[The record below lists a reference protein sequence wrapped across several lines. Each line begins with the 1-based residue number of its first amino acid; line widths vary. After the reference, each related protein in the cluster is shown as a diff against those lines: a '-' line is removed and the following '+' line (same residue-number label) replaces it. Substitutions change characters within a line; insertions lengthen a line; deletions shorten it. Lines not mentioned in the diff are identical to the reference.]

1 MTSVAFLQPAAAAPA
16 ALGARDARGV
26 LRGWE
31 APGDGGRGTKVSS
44 WMVGP
49 CLGALTLRHLQRNRR
64 SAAPRA
70 PRAPRARGGEGVT
83 LPEEALWIQR
93 LDLEKFGSEVHDLGQ
108 KLKASQDQN
117 DMKHLRKI
125 VLWSRVCAVIGLG
138 TMWMAPPNLVSIIFL
153 SLWTHSAWTMMGHH
167 ACHGGY
173 NRTDES
179 GRFSSRGFALGSLW
193 RRLQDWFDWMLPE
206 AWSIEHNQLHHYRL
220 SEDGDPDLLERNS
233 QDWSPI
239 ERMIMPFVS
248 MLVWKWAYYAPNTY
262 KELKLQEMR
271 TKKIPLPQNFDPQK
285 PLTLGD
291 LVAGEGQGV
300 LSLTELMTKVMG
312 PYFIFRFF
320 LLPLPLI
327 FFGPAFYFHGV
338 CNLFLADILSNIH
351 GFIVVVPNHAG
362 NDLYRFERSC
372 RPKSPTFYLRAI
384 TSSVNFDTGGDVN
397 DFMHGW
403 LNYQIEHHCWPDLS
417 MLSYQKGQAQLKEI
431 CARHGVPYVQENVFI
446 RLKKTL
452 DIAMGKTKMRRYPD
466 SMEREADMMVWQDQ
480 KVAA

>member
-108 KLKASQDQN
+108 QLKASQDQN

-271 TKKIPLPQNFDPQK
+271 TKKMPLPQNFDPQK